1 MPSNNNTSKSSNSSL
16 SFGKGKNSMAILA
29 LVILIVIIV
38 VAYYHMYKSNRGEG
52 FTDDEDEDEAEY
64 EDEFKMNSRSDFTDG
79 PPNLTPKSGECI
91 VALFYA
97 DWCPHC
103 VKFKP
108 DFKKAK
114 AAMDGKMHKS
124 KTMRFEMVDCDKY
137 KDLSK
142 KYDVSGFP
150 TVKLLNGNGAD
161 VEYDGERSY
170 EGLKKYLVTND

>member
-1 MPSNNNTSKSSNSSL
+1 MPSNNNTSKNSNSSL
-16 SFGKGKNSMAILA
+16 SFGKGKNSMAIVA

-52 FTDDEDEDEAEY
+52 FTDDEDEAEY
-64 EDEFKMNSRSDFTDG
+64 EDEHKMNSRSDFTDG

-114 AAMDGKMHKS
+114 AAMDGKKHKS
-124 KTMRFEMVDCDKY
+124 NTMRFEMVDCDKY

-150 TVKLLNGNGAD
+150 TVKLLNSNGAD
-161 VEYDGERSY
+161 VEYDGERSF